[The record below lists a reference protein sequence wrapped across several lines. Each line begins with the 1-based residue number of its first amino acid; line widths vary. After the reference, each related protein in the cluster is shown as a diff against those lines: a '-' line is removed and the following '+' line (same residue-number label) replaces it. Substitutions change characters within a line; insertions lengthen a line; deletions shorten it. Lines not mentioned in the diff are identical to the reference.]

1 MLDFNGVLS
10 NHKGG
15 IPIEGKNKL
24 NVVLSMITMINV
36 NIKQFYYIFYL
47 TFFNSKSFK
56 DIYSYDSPI
65 QFMPLTGC
73 S

>member
-24 NVVLSMITMINV
+24 NVVLSMITMINQAMIL
-36 NIKQFYYIFYL
+36 NINL

-56 DIYSYDSPI
+56 DIYSYDTLI